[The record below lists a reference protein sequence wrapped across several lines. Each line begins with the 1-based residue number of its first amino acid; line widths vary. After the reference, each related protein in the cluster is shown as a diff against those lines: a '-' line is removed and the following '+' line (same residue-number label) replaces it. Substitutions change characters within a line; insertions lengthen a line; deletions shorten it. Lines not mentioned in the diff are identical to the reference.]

1 MVILIADNKM
11 KREIKDSTSED
22 IFRKLYNL
30 THLAR
35 LVDEERFPHNREIYR
50 DNALITIIMG

>member
-1 MVILIADNKM
+1 M
-11 KREIKDSTSED
+11 KREIKDSTSEEKSD

-30 THLAR
+30 THLAM